1 MSRSLHITI
10 DAATVSPSKAIAAT
24 ARTGPLVCLTGRAFR
39 DLADELGGTDGAM
52 RHLLR
57 VSENVQKPIAVNF
70 ETGEDTSR
78 TVFLAPRSWT
88 TERLQGWVAGHHETL
103 AAIFGQATPVPEAEW

>member
-1 MSRSLHITI
+1 MTRTLYVSI
-10 DAATVSPSKAIAAT
+10 DAAAVSPARTIAAT
-24 ARTGPLVCLTGRAFR
+24 ARTGPLVCLTGRLFR
-39 DLADELGGTDGAM
+39 DLADELGGTDAAM

-70 ETGEDTSR
+70 ETGEETSR

-88 TERLQGWVAGHHETL
+88 QERLRGWVAGHHE
-103 AAIFGQATPVPEAEW
+103 AIETMFGAATPVREGEW